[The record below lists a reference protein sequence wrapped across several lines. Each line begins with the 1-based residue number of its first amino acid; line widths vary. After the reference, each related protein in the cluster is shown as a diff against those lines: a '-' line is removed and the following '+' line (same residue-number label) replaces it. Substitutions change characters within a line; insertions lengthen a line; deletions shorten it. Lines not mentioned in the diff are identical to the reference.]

1 MTETLNFIKNL
12 NIGEEYVV
20 LACSYGPDS
29 MVLLNLLQKEKLNIV
44 VAHVN
49 HKLRKESDQEELLL
63 KKYCL
68 NNNLIF
74 ESMTID
80 KYPKGNTEMNARKI
94 RYDFF
99 DEILKKYKST
109 NLFTAHHG
117 DDLVET
123 ILMRL
128 TRGSSFKGYAG
139 FLKITKHDNYELIRP
154 LIYITKEEIMHYV
167 NINNIPYAIDYT
179 NKEDKYT
186 RNRIRNNILP
196 ELKKENKNIHK
207 KFIKF
212 SEIIYQY
219 ESYFEKETDLLY
231 NKHFKNN
238 KIDLNEFYLL
248 EDIFKTRLLFKK
260 LLNIYNEDISL
271 INDEHTSLILNLISS
286 HKQNSYVT
294 LPKNIRVT
302 KFYNML
308 EFDSYDNFS
317 KVYNYPLNNEVELE
331 LGTISKILDT
341 DIIKSNDILRI
352 SSSEIKLPIFI
363 RNRKTGD
370 KIEVKN
376 LNGSKKIKDIFIDN
390 KVPISKRDIY
400 PVVVDANDNILWIPS
415 LKKSKFDKQKTESY
429 DIILK
434 YKKKGEDYEK

>member
-1 MTETLNFIKNL
+1 MKEIIDFIKML
-12 NIGEEYVV
+12 NINDEYVV

-63 KKYCL
+63 KEYCL
-68 NNNLIF
+68 KNNLIF
-74 ESMTID
+74 ESITIN
-80 KYPKGNTEMNARKI
+80 KYPKGNTEMNARTI

-99 DEILKKYKST
+99 EKILYKYNSGY
-109 NLFTAHHG
+109 LFTAHHG

-123 ILMRL
+123 IIMRL

-139 FLKITKHDNYELIRP
+139 FLKITKQKDYKLIRP
-154 LIYITKEEIMHYV
+154 LVYITKDEIMNYAKK
-167 NINNIPYAIDYT
+167 NNIPYAIDYT
-179 NKEDKYT
+179 NKEDIYT

-212 SEIIYQY
+212 SEIINQY
-219 ESYFEKETDLLY
+219 ESYFEKETNLLY
-231 NKHFKNN
+231 NKLFVNN

-248 EDIFKTRLLFKK
+248 DDIFKKRLLFKI

-271 INDEHTSLILNLISS
+271 INDEHTNLILNLISS
-286 HKQNSYVT
+286 HKQNSYIT

-302 KFYNML
+302 KFYNMI
-308 EFDSYDNFS
+308 EFDYYDNIS
-317 KVYNYPLNNEVELE
+317 KVYNYLLNKEVELE
-331 LGTISKILDT
+331 LGTISRILET
-341 DIIKSNDILRI
+341 DVLKSNDILRL
-352 SSSEIKLPIFI
+352 SSSEIKPPIFI
-363 RNRKTGD
+363 RTRKIGD

-376 LNGSKKIKDIFIDN
+376 LNGTKKINDIFIDN
-390 KVPISKRDIY
+390 KVPIRKRDIY
-400 PVVVDANDNILWIPS
+400 PVVVDANDNVLWIPG
-415 LKKSKFDKQKTESY
+415 LKKSKFDKQKM
-429 DIILK
+429 
-434 YKKKGEDYEK
+434 